1 MEELNTELTSLSS
14 TDQDH
19 DSEYMELTQAL
30 H

>member
-1 MEELNTELTSLSS
+1 MEELNKELTSLSS

-19 DSEYMELTQAL
+19 EVDEVELTQAL